1 MPYTGLTRVPMHQRE
16 RISNPNVDRVDLLS
30 TNQNRQK
37 WENLQHAKLSFSG
50 PGFAFG
56 VGDAWRLPWDWAVRR
71 RSLTRATKKRKARK
85 RTPKKPIYQRVR
97 ASLCVKPRHSEI
109 SLVQERSISELFTK
123 FRLSSASNK
132 TDGFPI
138 CSECHPSFR
147 RGKGMSSFF
156 IVDTSQAKREQWRLA
171 RGDAIKIAK
180 ITKTSSS
187 SSG

>member
-16 RISNPNVDRVDLLS
+16 RISNPNVDRVDLRS

-123 FRLSSASNK
+123 FRLSSASNYEQNRW
-132 TDGFPI
+132 FPDM
-138 CSECHPSFR
+138 F
-147 RGKGMSSFF
+147 GVSSFLSARKRDV
-156 IVDTSQAKREQWRLA
+156 IVLHRRHESGKA
-171 RGDAIKIAK
+171 RTVAI
-180 ITKTSSS
+180 
-187 SSG
+187 G

>member
-97 ASLCVKPRHSEI
+97 ASLCVKPRHSENLSRPRMVDFRIVHQI
-109 SLVQERSISELFTK
+109 S
-123 FRLSSASNK
+123 SSHRIPITNK
-132 TDGFPI
+132 TDGLPI

-147 RGKGMSSFF
+147 RGKGMSSFC
-156 IVDTSQAKREQWRLA
+156 IVDTIFGQREQRRFGL
-171 RGDAIKIAK
+171 GMQ
-180 ITKTSSS
+180 
-187 SSG
+187 